1 MTVLEKKHQSV
12 AMVVA
17 AVVLCLLISNTCPIG
32 ISMVFSLLTK
42 ENQMYYIV
50 YPANRRKYLEMLDN
64 VP

>member
-42 ENQMYYIV
+42 ENQMYY
-50 YPANRRKYLEMLDN
+50 NRRKYLEMLDN